1 LRIQVSASFS
11 AAVKELHLRALIDR
25 DVNQNTSLG
34 NAGTKIPIFV
44 PALPID
50 YNYIVINFSL
60 ISSVVTVC
68 LTVHR

>member
-1 LRIQVSASFS
+1 MRIQVSASFS
-11 AAVKELHLRALIDR
+11 AAVRELHLRALIDR

-34 NAGTKIPIFV
+34 NTGTKISIFV
-44 PALPID
+44 PVLPID

-60 ISSVVTVC
+60 ISGVVTVC